1 MGSFSYNPLKS
12 LFFFHCHLDH
22 FISSCHKFI
31 FTLFLF
37 FFWAKV
43 MIFINGA
50 QQRMQR
56 LLLMHQ
62 HKAGFSAVLQ
72 NQVSIIEIH
81 PLKHVS
87 FKFRKLNMYKSRSSK
102 FLETFSVVVSVDLCL
117 FLEVNASTRTIL
129 VTFFWGLFWGLF
141 PIWRL
146 FWRLFFQK
154 IIAKLKIVSKI
165 VFKQKINLKI
175 TFRANSHQ
183 NSPGRCVHL

>member
-1 MGSFSYNPLKS
+1 MTKEWDHSVTIHWKAYSSFTVISIISFLHATSSYSLSSFS
-12 LFFFHCHLDH
+12 
-22 FISSCHKFI
+22 SSGRKLWF
-31 FTLFLF
+31 
-37 FFWAKV
+37 
-43 MIFINGA
+43 FINGA

-117 FLEVNASTRTIL
+117 FLSNFKKR
-129 VTFFWGLFWGLF
+129 G
-141 PIWRL
+141 
-146 FWRLFFQK
+146 
-154 IIAKLKIVSKI
+154 VS
-165 VFKQKINLKI
+165 INTAPFL
-175 TFRANSHQ
+175 T
-183 NSPGRCVHL
+183 L